1 MPWSSLC
8 TGRGRASA
16 PGVSTHGRVAYGA
29 MRSAVHSNARGAPTV
44 ATRSGLTTT
53 AQWSSS
59 YATTSFGV
67 SAGYGSKTCVSLLRT
82 R

>member
-1 MPWSSLC
+1 
-8 TGRGRASA
+8 
-16 PGVSTHGRVAYGA
+16 

-67 SAGYGSKTCVSLLRT
+67 SAGYGSRTCVSLLRT